1 MNHFAGTKRL
11 VFKVG
16 TSTLTH
22 ETGKLNLRRMRDLAR
37 VLSDL
42 KNAGREIVL
51 VSSGAIGV
59 GVGKLKLERRPHD
72 IGGRQACAAV
82 GQCELMYIYDKL
94 FSEYGHVTAQVLL
107 TRDCVDDRLRRMN
120 IENAF
125 ERLLDMGAL
134 PIINENDTVAVEE
147 IVFGDN
153 DTLSA
158 LVAREVRADALI
170 ILTDIDGLHERNPR
184 EDPTAPLIHVVEAI
198 TSHTRE
204 IAGGTGSSRGTGG
217 MITKIE
223 AADIA
228 TRQGITTAIID
239 GSDPEDIYRLLDG
252 EEIGTVFL
260 AHREDQA

>member
-1 MNHFAGTKRL
+1 
-11 VFKVG
+11 
-16 TSTLTH
+16 
-22 ETGKLNLRRMRDLAR
+22 
-37 VLSDL
+37 
-42 KNAGREIVL
+42 
-51 VSSGAIGV
+51 
-59 GVGKLKLERRPHD
+59 
-72 IGGRQACAAV
+72 
-82 GQCELMYIYDKL
+82 
-94 FSEYGHVTAQVLL
+94 
-107 TRDCVDDRLRRMN
+107 MN

-184 EDPTAPLIHVVEAI
+184 EDPSAPLIHVVEAI
-198 TSHTRE
+198 TPHTRE

-228 TRQGITTAIID
+228 TREGITTAIID

-260 AHREDQA
+260 ANREGKA